1 MSRASSYK
9 IEKDSGDSVCSGF
22 DLFEVLP
29 TNTAI
34 LQGEDEEYQ
43 LLSGG
48 SEEGEVEWSVPG
60 IDAVYIDFANSYI
73 TFTVKVVKQDK
84 SELPAAAA
92 DVNVWWSDN
101 FFHSLF
107 YVENFD

>member
-1 MSRASSYK
+1 MLFRSSFESTKLYNRVMSRASSYK

-60 IDAVYIDFANSYI
+60 LDAVVYRESCQTRQN
-73 TFTVKVVKQDK
+73 
-84 SELPAAAA
+84 
-92 DVNVWWSDN
+92 
-101 FFHSLF
+101 
-107 YVENFD
+107 